1 MAAASPSS
9 RWHRVRT
16 FTLGRGPL
24 KRGSDRLEFAA
35 RLVLV
40 LVVLVSVPV
49 ALAVGTVV
57 HEHLRATA
65 EQQAAELT
73 RVTAVALEGAEPVQE
88 GLSSGWF
95 RTSARWTA
103 PDGTGV
109 EAVVTTLRDTS
120 AGDRLTVWTTG
131 DGRPTATPPTSR
143 EVLRYTVVLVWSA
156 GPGPSWPPGRGTWAC
171 AGSWTGTGI
180 GAGPGSGRRSSRP
193 GVVGCP
199 DAQSTP
205 PYRACRR
212 RAGAATRVIAA

>member
-73 RVTAVALEGAEPVQE
+73 RVTAIALEGAEPVQE
-88 GLSSGWF
+88 GRSSGWF

-103 PDGTGV
+103 PDGTEV

-120 AGDRLTVWTTG
+120 AGDPLTVWTTG

-143 EVLRYTVVLVWSA
+143 EVLRYTVVLVLVGWSWSLVA
-156 GPGPSWPPGRGTWAC
+156 AVTGYLGLCRILDRHRDRRWTREWAAIEPTW
-171 AGSWTGTGI
+171 S
-180 GAGPGSGRRSSRP
+180 RRVP
-193 GVVGCP
+193 
-199 DAQSTP
+199 
-205 PYRACRR
+205 
-212 RAGAATRVIAA
+212 

>member
-88 GLSSGWF
+88 GRSSGWF

-103 PDGTGV
+103 PDGTEV

-120 AGDRLTVWTTG
+120 AGDPLTVWTTG

-143 EVLRYTVVLVWSA
+143 EVLRYTVVLVLVGWSWSLVA
-156 GPGPSWPPGRGTWAC
+156 A
-171 AGSWTGTGI
+171 GTGYLGLCRI
-180 GAGPGSGRRSSRP
+180 LDRHRDRRWTREWAAIEPTWSR
-193 GVVGCP
+193 
-199 DAQSTP
+199 
-205 PYRACRR
+205 
-212 RAGAATRVIAA
+212 RVP

>member
-73 RVTAVALEGAEPVQE
+73 RVTAIALEGAEPVQE
-88 GLSSGWF
+88 GRSSGWF

-103 PDGTGV
+103 PDGTEV

-120 AGDRLTVWTTG
+120 AGDPLTVWTTG

-143 EVLRYTVVLVWSA
+143 EVLRYTVVLVLVGWSWSLVA
-156 GPGPSWPPGRGTWAC
+156 A
-171 AGSWTGTGI
+171 GTGYLGLCRI
-180 GAGPGSGRRSSRP
+180 LDRHRDRRWTREWAAIEPTWSR
-193 GVVGCP
+193 
-199 DAQSTP
+199 
-205 PYRACRR
+205 
-212 RAGAATRVIAA
+212 RVP

>member
-88 GLSSGWF
+88 GRSSGWF

-103 PDGTGV
+103 PDGTEV

-120 AGDRLTVWTTG
+120 AGDPLTVWTTG

-143 EVLRYTVVLVWSA
+143 EVLRYTVVLVLVGWSWSLVA
-156 GPGPSWPPGRGTWAC
+156 A
-171 AGSWTGTGI
+171 GTGYVGLCRI
-180 GAGPGSGRRSSRP
+180 LDRHRDRRWTREWAAIEPTWSR
-193 GVVGCP
+193 
-199 DAQSTP
+199 
-205 PYRACRR
+205 
-212 RAGAATRVIAA
+212 RVR

>member
-65 EQQAAELT
+65 EQQADELT

-88 GLSSGWF
+88 GRSSGWF

-103 PDGTGV
+103 PDGTEV

-120 AGDRLTVWTTG
+120 AGDPLTVWTTG

-143 EVLRYTVVLVWSA
+143 EVLRYTVVLVLVGWSWSLVA
-156 GPGPSWPPGRGTWAC
+156 A
-171 AGSWTGTGI
+171 GTGYLGLCRI
-180 GAGPGSGRRSSRP
+180 LDRHRDRRWTREWAAIEPTWSR
-193 GVVGCP
+193 
-199 DAQSTP
+199 
-205 PYRACRR
+205 
-212 RAGAATRVIAA
+212 RVP